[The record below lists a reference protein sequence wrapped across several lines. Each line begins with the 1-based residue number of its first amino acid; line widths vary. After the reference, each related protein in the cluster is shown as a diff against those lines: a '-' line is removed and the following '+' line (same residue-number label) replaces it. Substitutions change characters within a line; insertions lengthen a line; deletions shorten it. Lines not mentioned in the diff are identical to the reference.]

1 MALFFLR
8 VWVLKKYQ
16 PSNKKL
22 TTHNKRAMWPSLDAL
37 GCGTLNPTMKSFYPI
52 KVIDNTTNV

>member
-16 PSNKKL
+16 PPNKKL
-22 TTHNKRAMWPSLDAL
+22 TTHNKKAMWPSLDAPWCR
-37 GCGTLNPTMKSFYPI
+37 GFT
-52 KVIDNTTNV
+52 V